1 LRKYTAKNEKDLV
14 KQIVN
19 DPQIDEEW
27 GEPVKGHVVE
37 MRHEK
42 ENVNQA
48 DVRKTKRS
56 EATVA

>member
-27 GEPVKGHVVE
+27 GEPVKV
-37 MRHEK
+37 M
-42 ENVNQA
+42 
-48 DVRKTKRS
+48 
-56 EATVA
+56 